1 MRLCRTHP
9 MKKSNFSFVAV
20 LLAGLAL
27 TSGCADDYTP
37 KPKGYNRI
45 DLPTAQYQL
54 LQTHHP
60 YIFEHSTYAVI
71 LKDSSR
77 IAEPHWIDI
86 YYPEFKANIQLT
98 YKNFYQDPQ
107 KFKDLVEDARRLTSR
122 HQIKAYAI
130 EETQVKTPTGI
141 TASVFEL
148 EGEVP
153 SQFQFY
159 LTDSTEHFF
168 RGALYFRIATANDSL
183 APVIE
188 YLKKDA
194 VHLLNTLHWTDQVK
208 K

>member
-1 MRLCRTHP
+1 
-9 MKKSNFSFVAV
+9 MKKNNLLSLLTACCGIL
-20 LLAGLAL
+20 LLAG
-27 TSGCADDYTP
+27 CAEEYTP

-45 DLPTAQYQL
+45 DLPEARYTR
-54 LQTHHP
+54 LQEQHP
-60 YIFEHSTYAVI
+60 YVFEHSVHARI

-86 YYPEFKANIQLT
+86 YYPQFKANIQLT
-98 YKNFYQDPQ
+98 YKDFNQDPK
-107 KFKDLVEDARRLTSR
+107 KFNALVEDARKLTGR

-130 EETQVKTPTGI
+130 EESQIQTPTGI

-159 LTDSTEHFF
+159 LTDSTKHFF
-168 RGALYFRIATANDSL
+168 RGALYFRTATANDSL

-188 YLKKDA
+188 YLKKDV
-194 VHLLNTLHWTDQVK
+194 VHLLNTLHWTEQVK
-208 K
+208 

>member
-1 MRLCRTHP
+1 
-9 MKKSNFSFVAV
+9 MKKNKLFLAAVTLVALMGFSA
-20 LLAGLAL
+20 
-27 TSGCADDYTP
+27 CEQEYTP

-45 DLPTAQYQL
+45 DLPAAKYTVLSQP
-54 LQTHHP
+54 HP
-60 YIFEHSTYAVI
+60 YVFEHSVHAKI

-86 YYPEFKANIQLT
+86 YYPTLGANIQLT
-98 YKNFYQDPQ
+98 YKDFNQDPK
-107 KFKDLVEDARRLTSR
+107 KFNELVEDARRLTSR

-130 EETQVKTPTGI
+130 EESQIKTPTGI

-159 LTDSTEHFF
+159 LTDSTKHFF
-168 RGALYFRIATANDSL
+168 RGALYFRTATANDSL

-188 YLKKDA
+188 YIKKDV
-194 VHLLNTLHWTDQVK
+194 VHLLNTLHWSDQVK
-208 K
+208 N